1 MSDGTLPGGRSARN
15 EGGCGYHR
23 PPTRARATRR
33 IPILHAGGEH
43 MAFEVGDRVYA
54 EKSGRRRRTARQP
67 MRPGRRGVVVKVLRG
82 DPNPRYEIRWDE
94 GVTTVFS
101 PSGASLHA

>member
-1 MSDGTLPGGRSARN
+1 
-15 EGGCGYHR
+15 
-23 PPTRARATRR
+23 
-33 IPILHAGGEH
+33 

-67 MRPGRRGVVVKVLRG
+67 LRSGRHGVIKRVLRG

-101 PSGASLHA
+101 PTGGALHADPNYDAGATDAGAA

>member
-1 MSDGTLPGGRSARN
+1 
-15 EGGCGYHR
+15 
-23 PPTRARATRR
+23 
-33 IPILHAGGEH
+33 

-67 MRPGRRGVVVKVLRG
+67 MRPGRHGVIVRVLRG

-94 GVTTVFS
+94 GVTTVFA
-101 PSGASLHA
+101 PSGGSLHADPNYDGAQAESSS

>member
-1 MSDGTLPGGRSARN
+1 
-15 EGGCGYHR
+15 
-23 PPTRARATRR
+23 
-33 IPILHAGGEH
+33 

-67 MRPGRRGVVVKVLRG
+67 MRPGRHGVIVKVLRG

-101 PSGASLHA
+101 PSGASLHADPNYVAPEGSSQS